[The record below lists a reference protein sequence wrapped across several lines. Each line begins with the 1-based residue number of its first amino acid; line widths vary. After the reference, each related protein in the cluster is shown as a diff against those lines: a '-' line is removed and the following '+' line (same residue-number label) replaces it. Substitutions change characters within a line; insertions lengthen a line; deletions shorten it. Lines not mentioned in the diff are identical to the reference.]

1 MTLDSSDTKNVL
13 FSRICTVLTSFLLSS
28 ASSQVIYPCSNWPQI
43 QNWWILTRTPLTSK
57 ILLLHF
63 SRGRGVCRSNVSII
77 FATEKLW
84 LRCSPG
90 FTSIHFLEWI
100 GIPVGG
106 IDEERGAV
114 CFGLAFAADLS
125 ALIREFATIFR
136 SGVTGLTVLA
146 KVSSLSSWMR
156 IFSVRSPT
164 NLLSPLK
171 ILIHEWY
178 PSLDKRFNPRS
189 QLQAFPHGY
198 WSPLPILDQS
208 LYLQESILLGV
219 DDSSSR
225 GEVYS
230 RHATWPSN
238 FENSSASFVLK
249 HCPGATVFKNL
260 GICA

>member
-1 MTLDSSDTKNVL
+1 MFELTTNTELVNPDTNSFNIQNSFAPF
-13 FSRICTVLTSFLLSS
+13 FSRKRFV
-28 ASSQVIYPCSNWPQI
+28 
-43 QNWWILTRTPLTSK
+43 SK
-57 ILLLHF
+57 QCLHHLCN
-63 SRGRGVCRSNVSII
+63 RK
-77 FATEKLW
+77 A
-84 LRCSPG
+84 
-90 FTSIHFLEWI
+90 HFVEWI
-100 GIPVGG
+100 GIPVGV

-114 CFGLAFAADLS
+114 CFGPAFAADLS

-136 SGVTGLTVLA
+136 SGVAGLTVLA
-146 KVSSLSSWMR
+146 KVSSLSSWIR

-171 ILIHEWY
+171 ILIHEWC
-178 PSLDKRFNPRS
+178 PPLDKRFNPRS

-208 LYLQESILLGV
+208 LYFQESILLGV

-225 GEVYS
+225 GKVYS

-238 FENSSASFVLK
+238 VENSSASFVLK
-249 HCPGATVFKNL
+249 HCPRATVFKNL